1 MRAVKRTSTSP
12 TPRTVEFDLPFLPPR
27 DAMALLETVEQL
39 HAILHRVYGGVIDD
53 YERFR
58 QREQD
63 LKDDLADRDSDLP
76 F

>member
-1 MRAVKRTSTSP
+1 
-12 TPRTVEFDLPFLPPR
+12 
-27 DAMALLETVEQL
+27 MALLETVEQL